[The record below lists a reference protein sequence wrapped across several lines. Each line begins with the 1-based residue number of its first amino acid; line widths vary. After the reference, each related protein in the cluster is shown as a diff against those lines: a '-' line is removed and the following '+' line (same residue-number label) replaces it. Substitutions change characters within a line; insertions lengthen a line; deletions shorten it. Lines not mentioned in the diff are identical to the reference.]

1 MAGLQYCSDIFL
13 YHSSNCN
20 QAPST
25 LGSSQ
30 VQFLNSE
37 PFHYLGIGRRTP
49 DSPKA
54 EQNLFCLFTEGF
66 IQT

>member
-1 MAGLQYCSDIFL
+1 MDHNIAQIFFL

-20 QAPST
+20 QAPSV

-30 VQFLNSE
+30 VQFFNSE
-37 PFHYLGIGRRTP
+37 PFHYLGIGTP

-54 EQNLFCLFTEGF
+54 EQNLFCLFTEGV